1 MKYIGVNGVL
11 TEAAKAVIHV
21 SDHGFLYGMG
31 LFETFR
37 TYKGAPFLLDRHL
50 HRLKEGCRML
60 GIPFQPDEEQLT
72 KHIQHLMAANGL
84 DEAYIRY
91 TVSAG
96 EEALGL
102 PSGDYTRPNHILF
115 AKPLPST
122 NTQTG
127 QSSAPSALQ
136 LLRTPRNTPEGEV
149 RLKSLHYMNNIF
161 AKRELQQYVEAVR
174 YKAEGMMLTASGFLA
189 EGIVSN
195 LFFVRNNTL
204 YTPDLSTGI
213 LPGITREFILELA
226 HLRGIPC
233 EQGLYR
239 WDELKQADEIFMTNS
254 IQEIRPVN
262 LLLEPGGIAI
272 HLSAPL
278 AETESITAL
287 LLHDYRQKAGMK

>member
-1 MKYIGVNGVL
+1 MRYIGVNGVL

-37 TYKGAPFLLDRHL
+37 TYNGVPFLLDRHL
-50 HRLKEGCRML
+50 RRLEEGCRML
-60 GIPFQPDEEQLT
+60 GIPFQPDKEQLT
-72 KHIQHLMAANGL
+72 KHIQHLMVANGL

-102 PSGDYTRPNHILF
+102 PSGDYTQPNHILF

-122 NTQTG
+122 NTQTE

-149 RLKSLHYMNNIF
+149 RLKSLHYMNNIL
-161 AKRELQQYVEAVR
+161 AKRELQQYAEAVH
-174 YKAEGMMLTASGFLA
+174 YKAEGIMLTANGFLA

-226 HLRGIPC
+226 NLRGIPC
-233 EQGLYR
+233 EQGLYH

-254 IQEIRPVN
+254 IQEIRPVD
-262 LLLEPGGIAI
+262 LLLEPGGVAS
-272 HLSAPL
+272 HLSVPL
-278 AETESITAL
+278 AQTESITAL

>member
-1 MKYIGVNGVL
+1 MRYIGVNGVL

-37 TYKGAPFLLDRHL
+37 TYKGVPFLLDRHL

-84 DEAYIRY
+84 NEAYIRY

-102 PSGDYTRPNHILF
+102 PSGDYTQPNHILF

-122 NTQTG
+122 NTQPG
-127 QSSAPSALQ
+127 QSSALQ

-149 RLKSLHYMNNIF
+149 RLKSLHYMNNVL
-161 AKRELQQYVEAVR
+161 AKRELQQYAEAVR
-174 YKAEGMMLTASGFLA
+174 YKAEGIMLTANGFLA

-226 HLRGIPC
+226 DLRGIPW
-233 EQGLYR
+233 EQGLYH
-239 WDELKQADEIFMTNS
+239 WYELKQADEIFMTNS
-254 IQEIRPVN
+254 IQEIRPVD
-262 LLLEPGGIAI
+262 LLLEPGEVAS
-272 HLSAPL
+272 HLSVPL
-278 AETESITAL
+278 AQTESITAL

>member
-1 MKYIGVNGVL
+1 MRYIGVNGVL

-37 TYKGAPFLLDRHL
+37 TYKGVPFLLDRHL
-50 HRLKEGCRML
+50 HRLKKGCRML

-84 DEAYIRY
+84 NEAYIRY

-115 AKPLPST
+115 AKPLPSI
-122 NTQTG
+122 NTQPG
-127 QSSAPSALQ
+127 QSSALQ

-149 RLKSLHYMNNIF
+149 RLKSLHYMNNIL
-161 AKRELQQYVEAVR
+161 AKRELQQYAEAVR
-174 YKAEGMMLTASGFLA
+174 YKAEGIMLTANGFLA

-226 HLRGIPC
+226 DLRGIPW
-233 EQGLYR
+233 EQGLYH

-254 IQEIRPVN
+254 IQEIRPVD
-262 LLLEPGGIAI
+262 LLLESGGVAS
-272 HLSAPL
+272 HLSVPL
-278 AETESITAL
+278 AQTESITAL

>member
-37 TYKGAPFLLDRHL
+37 TYKGVPFLLDRHL
-50 HRLKEGCRML
+50 HRLKEGCQML
-60 GIPFQPDEEQLT
+60 GIPFQPDGEQLT

-174 YKAEGMMLTASGFLA
+174 YKAEGMMLTANGFLA

-226 HLRGIPC
+226 HLRNIPY
-233 EQGLYR
+233 EQGLYH

>member
-37 TYKGAPFLLDRHL
+37 TYKGVPFLLDRHL
-50 HRLKEGCRML
+50 HRLKEGCQML
-60 GIPFQPDEEQLT
+60 GIPFQPDGEQLT

-96 EEALGL
+96 EGALGL

-174 YKAEGMMLTASGFLA
+174 YKAEGMMLTANGFLA

-226 HLRGIPC
+226 HLRDIPC
-233 EQGLYR
+233 EQGLYH

>member
-1 MKYIGVNGVL
+1 MRYIGVNGVL

-37 TYKGAPFLLDRHL
+37 TYKGVPFLLDRHL
-50 HRLKEGCRML
+50 HRLEEGCRML

-84 DEAYIRY
+84 NEAYIRY

-115 AKPLPST
+115 AKPLPSI
-122 NTQTG
+122 NTQPG
-127 QSSAPSALQ
+127 QSSALQ

-149 RLKSLHYMNNIF
+149 RLKSLHYMNNVL
-161 AKRELQQYVEAVR
+161 AKRELQQYAEAVR
-174 YKAEGMMLTASGFLA
+174 YKAEGIMLTANGFLA

-226 HLRGIPC
+226 DLRGIPW
-233 EQGLYR
+233 EQGLYH
-239 WDELKQADEIFMTNS
+239 WYELKQADEIFMTNS
-254 IQEIRPVN
+254 IQEIRPVD
-262 LLLEPGGIAI
+262 LLLEPGEVAS
-272 HLSAPL
+272 HLSVPMAQ
-278 AETESITAL
+278 TESITAL

>member
-1 MKYIGVNGVL
+1 MRYIGVNGVL

-37 TYKGAPFLLDRHL
+37 TYKGVPFLLDRHL

-60 GIPFQPDEEQLT
+60 GIPFQPNEEQLT

-84 DEAYIRY
+84 NEAYIRY

-115 AKPLPST
+115 AKPLPSI
-122 NTQTG
+122 NTQPG
-127 QSSAPSALQ
+127 QSSALQ

-149 RLKSLHYMNNIF
+149 RLKSLHYMNNVL
-161 AKRELQQYVEAVR
+161 AKRELQQYAEAVR
-174 YKAEGMMLTASGFLA
+174 YKAEGIMLTANGFLA

-226 HLRGIPC
+226 DLRGIPW
-233 EQGLYR
+233 EQGLYH

-254 IQEIRPVN
+254 IQEIRPVG
-262 LLLEPGGIAI
+262 LLLEPGEVASP
-272 HLSAPL
+272 LSVPL
-278 AETESITAL
+278 AQTESITAL

>member
-1 MKYIGVNGVL
+1 MRYIGVNGVL

-37 TYKGAPFLLDRHL
+37 TYKGVPFLLDRHL

-60 GIPFQPDEEQLT
+60 GIPFQPNEEQLT

-84 DEAYIRY
+84 NEAYIRY

-115 AKPLPST
+115 AKPLPSI
-122 NTQTG
+122 NTQPG
-127 QSSAPSALQ
+127 QSSALQ

-149 RLKSLHYMNNIF
+149 RLKSLHYMNNVL
-161 AKRELQQYVEAVR
+161 AKRELQQYAEAVR
-174 YKAEGMMLTASGFLA
+174 YKAEGIMLTANGFLA

-226 HLRGIPC
+226 DLRGIPW
-233 EQGLYR
+233 EQGLYH
-239 WDELKQADEIFMTNS
+239 WYELKQADEIFMTNS
-254 IQEIRPVN
+254 IQEIRPVD
-262 LLLEPGGIAI
+262 LLLEPGEVAS
-272 HLSAPL
+272 HLSVPL
-278 AETESITAL
+278 AQTESITAL

>member
-11 TEAAKAVIHV
+11 TEAADAVIHV

-37 TYKGAPFLLDRHL
+37 TYKGVPFLLNRHL
-50 HRLKEGCRML
+50 HRLAEGCRML
-60 GIPFQPDEEQLT
+60 GIPFQPNEERLT
-72 KHIQHLMAANGL
+72 RHIQSLMVANGL

-96 EEALGL
+96 EEMLGL
-102 PSGDYTRPNHILF
+102 PAGDYTRPNHILF

-122 NTQTG
+122 NTQTER
-127 QSSAPSALQ
+127 STSPSALQ
-136 LLRTPRNTPEGEV
+136 LLRTPRNTPEGEI
-149 RLKSLHYMNNIF
+149 RLKSLHYMNNIL
-161 AKRELQQYVEAVR
+161 AKRELQQYAEAVR
-174 YKAEGMMLTASGFLA
+174 YKAEGLMLTADGFLA
-189 EGIVSN
+189 EGMVSN

-226 HLRGIPC
+226 QLRDIPC

-254 IQEIRPVN
+254 IQEIRPVD
-262 LLLEPGGIAI
+262 LLLEPGGATN
-272 HLSAPL
+272 HLLVPL
-278 AETESITAL
+278 TQSRSITAL
-287 LLHDYRQKAGMK
+287 LLHDYRQKAGIK

>member
-11 TEAAKAVIHV
+11 TEVAKAVIHV

-37 TYKGAPFLLDRHL
+37 TYKGVPFLLDRHL
-50 HRLKEGCRML
+50 HRLKEGCQML
-60 GIPFQPDEEQLT
+60 GIPFQPDGEQLT

-102 PSGDYTRPNHILF
+102 PSGDYTQPNHILF

-174 YKAEGMMLTASGFLA
+174 YKAEGMMLTANGFLA

-226 HLRGIPC
+226 HLRDIPC
-233 EQGLYR
+233 EQGLYH

>member
-37 TYKGAPFLLDRHL
+37 AYKGAPFLLDRHL

-72 KHIQHLMAANGL
+72 KHIQHLMAANRL

-174 YKAEGMMLTASGFLA
+174 YKAEGMMLTANGFLA

-254 IQEIRPVN
+254 IQEIRPVD
-262 LLLEPGGIAI
+262 LLLEPGGAAS

>member
-1 MKYIGVNGVL
+1 MRYIGVNGVL

-37 TYKGAPFLLDRHL
+37 TYKGVPFLLDRHL
-50 HRLKEGCRML
+50 HRLEEGCRML

-84 DEAYIRY
+84 NEAYIRY

-115 AKPLPST
+115 AKPLPSI
-122 NTQTG
+122 NTQPG
-127 QSSAPSALQ
+127 QSSALQ

-149 RLKSLHYMNNIF
+149 RLKSLHYMNNVL
-161 AKRELQQYVEAVR
+161 AKRELQQYAEAVR
-174 YKAEGMMLTASGFLA
+174 YKAEGIMLTANGFLA

-226 HLRGIPC
+226 DLRGIPW
-233 EQGLYR
+233 EQGLYH

-254 IQEIRPVN
+254 IQEIRPVD
-262 LLLEPGGIAI
+262 LLLEPGEVAS
-272 HLSAPL
+272 HLSVPL
-278 AETESITAL
+278 AQTESITAL

>member
-1 MKYIGVNGVL
+1 MRYIGVNGVL

-37 TYKGAPFLLDRHL
+37 TYKGVPFLLDRHL

-84 DEAYIRY
+84 NEAYIRY

-115 AKPLPST
+115 AKPLPSI
-122 NTQTG
+122 NTQPG
-127 QSSAPSALQ
+127 QSSALQ

-149 RLKSLHYMNNIF
+149 RLKSLHYMNNVL
-161 AKRELQQYVEAVR
+161 AKRELQQYAEAVR
-174 YKAEGMMLTASGFLA
+174 YKAEGIMLTANGFLA

-226 HLRGIPC
+226 DLRGIPW
-233 EQGLYR
+233 EQGLYH
-239 WDELKQADEIFMTNS
+239 WYELKQADEIFMTNS
-254 IQEIRPVN
+254 IQEIRPVD
-262 LLLEPGGIAI
+262 LLLEPGEVAS
-272 HLSAPL
+272 HLSVPL
-278 AETESITAL
+278 AQTESITAL

>member
-11 TEAAKAVIHV
+11 TEAAKAVVHV

-37 TYKGAPFLLDRHL
+37 TYRGVPFLLDRHL

-60 GIPFQPDEEQLT
+60 GIPFQPNEQQLT
-72 KHIQHLMAANGL
+72 KYIQHLMAANGL

-122 NTQTG
+122 NIQTRR
-127 QSSAPSALQ
+127 SSVPTALQ

-149 RLKSLHYMNNIF
+149 RLKSLHYMNNIL
-161 AKRELQQYVEAVR
+161 AKRELQQYAEAIR
-174 YKAEGMMLTASGFLA
+174 YKAEGIMLTANGFLA

-213 LPGITREFILELA
+213 LPGITREFVLELA
-226 HLRGIPC
+226 NLRGIPC

-254 IQEIRPVN
+254 IQEIRPVD
-262 LLLEPGGIAI
+262 LLLEPGGVASHIAD
-272 HLSAPL
+272 PL
-278 AETESITAL
+278 AQSESITAL

>member
-37 TYKGAPFLLDRHL
+37 TYKGVPFLLDRHL
-50 HRLKEGCRML
+50 HRLQEGCRML
-60 GIPFQPDEEQLT
+60 GIPFQLDEEQLT
-72 KHIQHLMAANGL
+72 RHIQLLMVANGL

-102 PSGDYTRPNHILF
+102 PTGDYTHPNHIMF

-127 QSSAPSALQ
+127 QSTSPSALQ

-149 RLKSLHYMNNIF
+149 RLKSLHYMNNIL
-161 AKRELQQYVEAVR
+161 AKRELQQYAEAVR
-174 YKAEGMMLTASGFLA
+174 YKAEGMMLTADGFLA
-189 EGIVSN
+189 EGMVSN

-226 HLRGIPC
+226 HLRDIPC

-254 IQEIRPVN
+254 IQEIRPVD
-262 LLLEPGGIAI
+262 LLLEPGGATN
-272 HLSAPL
+272 HLSVPL
-278 AETESITAL
+278 TQPRSITAL
-287 LLHDYRQKAGMK
+287 LLHDYRQKAGIK

>member
-1 MKYIGVNGVL
+1 MRYIGVNGVL

-37 TYKGAPFLLDRHL
+37 TYNGVPFLLDRHL
-50 HRLKEGCRML
+50 RRLEEGCRML
-60 GIPFQPDEEQLT
+60 GIPFQPDKEQIT
-72 KHIQHLMAANGL
+72 KHIQHLMVANGL

-127 QSSAPSALQ
+127 QSSALQ
-136 LLRTPRNTPEGEV
+136 LLRTSRNTPEGEV
-149 RLKSLHYMNNIF
+149 RLKSLHYMNNIL
-161 AKRELQQYVEAVR
+161 AKRELQQYAEAVH
-174 YKAEGMMLTASGFLA
+174 YKAGGIMLTANGFLA

-213 LPGITREFILELA
+213 LPGITREFVLELA
-226 HLRGIPC
+226 NLRGIPC
-233 EQGLYR
+233 KQGLYR

-254 IQEIRPVN
+254 IQEIRPVD
-262 LLLEPGGIAI
+262 LLLEPGGVEIHIAG
-272 HLSAPL
+272 PL
-278 AETESITAL
+278 AQFESITAL

>member
-1 MKYIGVNGVL
+1 MRYIGVNGVL

-37 TYKGAPFLLDRHL
+37 TYKGVPFLLDRHL
-50 HRLKEGCRML
+50 HRLEEGCRML

-84 DEAYIRY
+84 NEAYIRY

-115 AKPLPST
+115 AKPLPSI
-122 NTQTG
+122 NTQPG
-127 QSSAPSALQ
+127 QSSALQ

-149 RLKSLHYMNNIF
+149 RLKSLHYMNNIL
-161 AKRELQQYVEAVR
+161 AKRELQQYAEAVH
-174 YKAEGMMLTASGFLA
+174 YKAEGIMLTANGFLA

-226 HLRGIPC
+226 DLRGIPC
-233 EQGLYR
+233 EQGLYH

-254 IQEIRPVN
+254 IQEIRPVD
-262 LLLEPGGIAI
+262 LLLEPGEVAI
-272 HLSAPL
+272 HLSVPL
-278 AETESITAL
+278 AQTESITAL

>member
-1 MKYIGVNGVL
+1 MRYIGVNGVL

-37 TYKGAPFLLDRHL
+37 TYKGVPFLLDRHL
-50 HRLKEGCRML
+50 HRLEEGCRML

-84 DEAYIRY
+84 NEAYIRY

-115 AKPLPST
+115 AKPLPSI
-122 NTQTG
+122 NTQPG
-127 QSSAPSALQ
+127 QSSALQ

-149 RLKSLHYMNNIF
+149 RLKSLHYMNNVL
-161 AKRELQQYVEAVR
+161 AKRELQQYAEAVR
-174 YKAEGMMLTASGFLA
+174 YKAEGIMLTANGFLA

-226 HLRGIPC
+226 DLRGIPW
-233 EQGLYR
+233 EQGLYH
-239 WDELKQADEIFMTNS
+239 WYELKQADEIFMTNS
-254 IQEIRPVN
+254 IQEIRPVD
-262 LLLEPGGIAI
+262 LLLEPGEVAS
-272 HLSAPL
+272 HLSVPL
-278 AETESITAL
+278 AQTESITAL

>member
-1 MKYIGVNGVL
+1 MRYIGVNGVL

-37 TYKGAPFLLDRHL
+37 TYKGVPFLLDRHL

-84 DEAYIRY
+84 NEAYIRY

-115 AKPLPST
+115 AKPLPSI
-122 NTQTG
+122 NTQPG
-127 QSSAPSALQ
+127 QSSALQ

-149 RLKSLHYMNNIF
+149 RLKSLHYMNNVL
-161 AKRELQQYVEAVR
+161 AKRELQQYAEAVR
-174 YKAEGMMLTASGFLA
+174 YKAEGIMLTANGFLA

-226 HLRGIPC
+226 DLRGIPW
-233 EQGLYR
+233 EQGLYH

-254 IQEIRPVN
+254 IQEIRPVD
-262 LLLEPGGIAI
+262 LLLEPGEVAS
-272 HLSAPL
+272 HLSVPL
-278 AETESITAL
+278 AQTESITAL

>member
-1 MKYIGVNGVL
+1 MKYTGVNGVL

-37 TYKGAPFLLDRHL
+37 TYKGVPFLLDRHL
-50 HRLKEGCRML
+50 HRLKEGCQML
-60 GIPFQPDEEQLT
+60 GIPFQPDGEQLT

-174 YKAEGMMLTASGFLA
+174 YKAEGMMLTANGFLA

-226 HLRGIPC
+226 HLRDIPC
-233 EQGLYR
+233 EQGLYH